1 MVRLP
6 SPGPDIS
13 ILLSF
18 WDYFVLQ
25 SATWGRPP
33 VAQDLAFSTLPS
45 SPSNQTS
52 LRSPSPP
59 ILHPLES
66 GPTPL
71 APTLPHPAPAVEQDK
86 RTGPVIYTVEGEE
99 RRVEGDPFADTYTW
113 GATEATRV
121 RDDGDGNMDSGPSG
135 GSNSHQPDP
144 ICPPVAEE
152 EKGDGEGWGSGPGNR
167 TNRYGELS
175 VDDFMYAYT
184 TIGWAGN
191 GEDENEEPPGI

>member
-1 MVRLP
+1 MA
-6 SPGPDIS
+6 

-33 VAQDLAFSTLPS
+33 VAQDLAFPTLPS

-71 APTLPHPAPAVEQDK
+71 APTLPHPAPAVEQDE

-99 RRVEGDPFADTYTW
+99 RRVECDPFADTYTW

-184 TIGWAGN
+184 TIGWVGN
-191 GEDENEEPPGI
+191 GEDENEEPPRI